1 MNLITLTLESGLI
14 ENYFDDHNFELP
26 ENFFGKEIPIKN
38 SIHSTFFLLK
48 EGIKPKAIR
57 AFLCQHKQKH
67 THAKTLCLETKS
79 LQNINTT
86 MYAYS
91 GFEEV
96 FVFLFCNNEEE
107 FESLRAETEIKVHE
121 RSFPRLVKRKVKR
134 IPDINF
140 GDVSNLGI

>member
-1 MNLITLTLESGLI
+1 MNLINLTLESGMI
-14 ENYFDDHNFELP
+14 YSYFDDHNFTPP

-48 EGIKPKAIR
+48 EGTKPKAIR
-57 AFLCQHKQKH
+57 GFLCQHKQKH

-86 MYAYS
+86 MYVYS
-91 GFEEV
+91 SFEKV
-96 FVFLFCNNEEE
+96 FVFLFCDNEEE

-121 RSFPRLVKRKVKR
+121 RSFPRLVKTKEKQ
-134 IPDINF
+134 IPDVDFNNSSTW
-140 GDVSNLGI
+140 GV